1 MERLLSIGDLQTD
14 TLQEVEATLNLIQ
27 GTKRCS
33 EIAYYPQQQQ
43 HQQQLPQQQQPEV
56 QSYQLQPR
64 SGPRGFFPAA
74 NQGDFYPAD
83 PFEPVCSIKQEAEDE
98 EQHQHQLH
106 QMTSST
112 MYLTGNDTYLNP
124 TADAFLENLQNYF
137 DGSKLDDLIKP
148 KVDVDPL
155 RRIMTDFD
163 RCASSTLAQ
172 ESDLVRTLLNFH
184 CSSGRISKF
193 DARRL
198 ITCLAEI
205 FRQFAMTQTAF
216 QALSGGDQF
225 RLLVRSGVLSGP
237 LQAWSSLVEGDEQL
251 YQPNGSNSYGIMH
264 CMCCINF
271 SG

>member
-1 MERLLSIGDLQTD
+1 M
-14 TLQEVEATLNLIQ
+14 NLIQ

-64 SGPRGFFPAA
+64 SGPRGFYPAA
-74 NQGDFYPAD
+74 NQGDFY
-83 PFEPVCSIKQEAEDE
+83 
-98 EQHQHQLH
+98 H